1 MGRIGKS
8 YHRYPGGVV
17 LPGVESRLL
26 FARTEKRSSRFAAPL
41 LALLVIAGLSVAL
54 WALSASAP
62 G

>member
-26 FARTEKRSSRFAAPL
+26 FARMEKRSSRFATLL
-41 LALLVIAGLSVAL
+41 LALLLIAGLSIAV
-54 WALSASAP
+54 WA
-62 G
+62 